1 MDTNYQTKLSKIT
14 NLILIIAALL
24 LVFYAWSLKI
34 FKSPI
39 LSILISASLV
49 TIVATE
55 IIHFRKKRDN
65 RLNLKAQEL
74 KFKDAVMFY
83 FLTSPETENVKFF
96 KAILTPNFTF
106 EKTNKFLF
114 DKQKQTL
121 IVVAF
126 NQTEIDEQTQLSAIK
141 LARSK
146 NAKSLFILCNSA
158 KKCDFN
164 PKNTGNYPHI
174 TILNNYEI
182 FALLKE
188 KNTFPI
194 PKTEATLRKR
204 RTHQLTL
211 SNLFRRINFKPFL
224 LCGLFLYISAFIV
237 PYFKIYY
244 ITMASFSLL
253 FAAICLIFAPNPQAT
268 PTYTTLLSTKK
279 QPPQ

>member
-24 LVFYAWSLKI
+24 LVFYAWALKI

-39 LSILISASLV
+39 LSILISAALV

-55 IIHFRKKRDN
+55 IVHFRKKRDN
-65 RLNLKAQEL
+65 RLNLKTQEL
-74 KFKDAVMFY
+74 KFKDAVMFH
-83 FLTSPETENVKFF
+83 FLTSPETENAKFF
-96 KAILTPNFTF
+96 KALLTPDFTF
-106 EKTNKFLF
+106 EKTNNFLF

-121 IVVAF
+121 IVIAF
-126 NQTEIDEQTQLSAIK
+126 NQTEIDEQTQLNAIK

-146 NAKSLFILCNSA
+146 NAKSLFILCNLA

-164 PKNTGNYPHI
+164 PKNTENCPSV

-194 PKTEATLRKR
+194 PKTEANLRKR
-204 RTHQLTL
+204 RTHQLTI
-211 SNLFRRINFKPFL
+211 SNLFRRVNFKPFL
-224 LCGLFLYISAFIV
+224 LCGLF
-237 PYFKIYY
+237 
-244 ITMASFSLL
+244 
-253 FAAICLIFAPNPQAT
+253 
-268 PTYTTLLSTKK
+268 
-279 QPPQ
+279 